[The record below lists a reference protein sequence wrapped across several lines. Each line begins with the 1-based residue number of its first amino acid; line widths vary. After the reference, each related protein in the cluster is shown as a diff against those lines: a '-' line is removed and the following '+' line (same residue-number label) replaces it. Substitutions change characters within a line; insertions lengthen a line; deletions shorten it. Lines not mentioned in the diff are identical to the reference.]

1 MQEVLKL
8 TLQLERSELL
18 LFAIE
23 NVDKTAYNLERKS
36 WAARYFFFELT
47 A

>member
-8 TLQLERSELL
+8 TLQLERSEL

-36 WAARYFFFELT
+36 WAARYFFELT

>member
-18 LFAIE
+18 FAIE
-23 NVDKTAYNLERKS
+23 YVDKTAYIILNGRAVLHVI
-36 WAARYFFFELT
+36 FLN
-47 A
+47 